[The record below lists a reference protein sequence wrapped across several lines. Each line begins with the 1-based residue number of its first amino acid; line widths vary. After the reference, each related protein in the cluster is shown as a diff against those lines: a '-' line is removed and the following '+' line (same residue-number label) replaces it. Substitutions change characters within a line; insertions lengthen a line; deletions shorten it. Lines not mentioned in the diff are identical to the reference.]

1 MADISTKYLGLTL
14 KNPLVVGSSGLT
26 DTPEKVQELEKKGAG
41 AVVLKS
47 IFEEEIEHT
56 YRDILREEMDTSGNM
71 EALDYFDYQIRAET
85 LDRFRNL
92 VEESKEKVSIPVIA
106 SVNCSYSHEWVYFAQ
121 ELESAGADALELNMF
136 FLPSDLDRTREEREA
151 AYFAIIDRVEEEI
164 SVPVSLKISHYFTD
178 LGPMIKRLSETGIE
192 GLVLFNRFWQPDF
205 DIENLEIVPSRVL
218 STPDEI
224 SLPLRWI
231 AIMAGRVD
239 CDLAA
244 STGVHDAE
252 GLIKALL
259 AGAQVAQAVST
270 FYMNGT
276 DHIQV
281 ILDGLED
288 WMEEHEYLNLDHLRG
303 LMSQAASADP
313 AAYERVQFMRYFG
326 QRFGPPGEGRPQALD
341 EFTY

>member
-1 MADISTKYLGLTL
+1 MVDISTKYLGLDL

-26 DTPEKVQELEKKGAG
+26 DTPEKVKELEEKGAG

-47 IFEEEIEHT
+47 IFEEEIEHQ
-56 YRDILREEMDTSGNM
+56 YRDVLREEADSSGNV

-92 VEESKEKVSIPVIA
+92 VRESKEKISIPVIA
-106 SVNCSYSHEWVYFAQ
+106 SVNCTYSHEWAYFAK

-136 FLPSDLDRTREEREA
+136 FLPSEFDRTREEQEA
-151 AYFAIIDRVEEEI
+151 AYFGIIDGVKEEI

-178 LGPMIKRLSETGIE
+178 LGPMIKRLSETGIV

-224 SLPLRWI
+224 SLPLRWL
-231 AIMAGRVD
+231 AIMSGRVE
-239 CDLAA
+239 CDLVA
-244 STGVHDAE
+244 STGVHDSE

-270 FYMNGT
+270 FYLHGT
-276 DHIQV
+276 DQIQV
-281 ILDGLED
+281 MLDGLEE
-288 WMEEHEYLNLDHLRG
+288 WMEEHEYLNLDHFRG

-326 QRFGPPGEGRPQALD
+326 QRFGPSGHGRTQALD